1 MALRNKHLSCFW
13 LLSLFLTLACQKDIC
28 YHSYQPINSM
38 GWHRNDTIIFSLDS
52 IITENN
58 YELQLGVRHKDSYPY
73 RDLWLTI
80 NQDTFHI
87 YLADSIG
94 HWIGSGIGELRHFTT
109 FIPFTFHE
117 DSTKELRIVHIMQ
130 DNPLIGIKKIGLSI
144 SGKYVQHQD
153 EETQTIES

>member
-1 MALRNKHLSCFW
+1 M
-13 LLSLFLTLACQKDIC
+13 
-28 YHSYQPINSM
+28 
-38 GWHRNDTIIFSLDS
+38 
-52 IITENN
+52 
-58 YELQLGVRHKDSYPY
+58 
-73 RDLWLTI
+73 
-80 NQDTFHI
+80 
-87 YLADSIG
+87 G